1 MLNLLVDVHGVLA
14 NFLKPFC
21 DYHELLGIYENWPK
35 GQYDIKTVTGI
46 PWMEFPMDDL
56 ATLPEMSDYTEI
68 MSVLTQHKITFIS
81 RVVHH
86 QMAHAI
92 LTWLRQRVD
101 PVSFIYA
108 FSLKAEALPLDLVQ
122 SSVLIDD
129 CDAEVNAWLEKGGK
143 AILLPRPWNSGQG
156 DPIQVLSEYLIDLDF
171 ESDSDLLE
179 FEP

>member
-1 MLNLLVDVHGVLA
+1 MLNLFVDVHGVLA

-35 GQYDIKTVTGI
+35 GQYDIETVTGI
-46 PWMEFPMDDL
+46 PWMEFPLDDI
-56 ATLPEMSDYTEI
+56 AALPEMPDYIEI
-68 MSVLTQHKITFIS
+68 MPLIAQHNVAFIS
-81 RVVHH
+81 RVAHH
-86 QMAHAI
+86 QMATAV
-92 LTWLRQRVD
+92 LFWLQQRID
-101 PVSFIYA
+101 PISFL
-108 FSLKAEALPLDLVQ
+108 FTTSLKAEALPLEVVQ

-179 FEP
+179 YEP